1 MQQIA
6 FGAALAALV
15 ALVAFRA
22 RALTTSGALAAFAV
36 GTCVFG
42 AGGWPYAAVLFA
54 FFIPSTL
61 LSRIGRARKRQLVDV
76 GKHGARDAWQV
87 LANGGIAAVCAV
99 SAIATHKAPIAA
111 AFAAAFAAASA
122 DTWGTEIGTLA
133 QGTPRSILTFKPLPA
148 GLSGGIT
155 TIGTIAEIAG
165 AVFVGL
171 VAWSLHVAPW
181 WIVALG
187 GIAGAFVDS
196 ILGATAQELRYCAQC
211 ARKCETDPHVC
222 GSRTTIIRGASWM
235 SNDAVN
241 FFCTVTGA
249 IVALALAWWHSS
261 W

>member
-1 MQQIA
+1 VQQLA

-22 RALTTSGALAAFAV
+22 RALTLSGAVAAFAV

-54 FFIPSTL
+54 FFIPSTV

-76 GKHGARDAWQV
+76 GKHGARDGWQV
-87 LANGGIAAVCAV
+87 LANGGVAALCAV
-99 SAIATHKAPIAA
+99 LAIAMHKAPIAA

-133 QGTPRSILTFKPLPA
+133 KGTPRSILTFKPLPV

-155 TIGTIAEIAG
+155 WIGTLAEVVG
-165 AVFVGL
+165 ALFVGL

-181 WIVALG
+181 WFVTIG
-187 GIAGAFVDS
+187 GIAGAFADS
-196 ILGATAQELRYCAQC
+196 ILGATAQELRYCPQC
-211 ARKCETDPHVC
+211 KRRCETDPHLC
-222 GSRTTIIRGASWM
+222 GSPTTIVRGYSWI

-241 FFCTVTGA
+241 FFCTLTGA
-249 IVALALAWWHSS
+249 IVALALS
-261 W
+261 WYVK